1 MSDIMT
7 CEKCGTQK
15 IYFQEGST
23 CGWTCPKCGWGVV
36 TTYHEPIELDDCV
49 YSLHILPQEAKM
61 PAITAAAGVFSVNY
75 LEARRGLLDGTLHV
89 DGRAK
94 YIRDV
99 CALLSSSEVLYK
111 VEPDFPYP
119 IEKE

>member
-1 MSDIMT
+1 
-7 CEKCGTQK
+7 
-15 IYFQEGST
+15 
-23 CGWTCPKCGWGVV
+23 
-36 TTYHEPIELDDCV
+36 
-49 YSLHILPQEAKM
+49 M
-61 PAITAAAGVFSVNY
+61 PAIKAAAGVFSVNY